1 MQTEWTLVAEADHPG
16 MNGPLTFDLRTTR
29 TCDGTGDGTG
39 DEIIEWAEPRIAPLH
54 RGVEKL
60 FESRDYRQVLM
71 LADRHDWHSAFGSE
85 LGLALT
91 LESQLGITVPAR
103 ATWIRTLLAEVN
115 RAIHHLRWLGETTV
129 ELERATGTKPSL
141 AAYQL
146 RDRARLARD
155 ALIDTLESISGGR
168 LHPMLVQ
175 PGGLRADAPAG
186 WTAEV
191 ARAATAT
198 ESVATELT
206 DWADNAEQAT
216 GVGVLTTDAALAF
229 SVSGPVARASGL
241 DLDLRFDEPYC
252 AYPDLI
258 AAGALTR
265 VRAHEGD
272 ARARFGVLA
281 AELAVSL
288 SAIEYCAT
296 ALDGLGSGP
305 VAVKLPR
312 SLRVPEG
319 NGYGWTENPTG
330 INGWYLVSRGGTE
343 PYRLRI
349 RSASFANAQ
358 ALSHILVGTPVREL
372 PIVVMSFLLVTGDLA
387 K

>member
-1 MQTEWTLVAEADHPG
+1 MQTEWTLAIDPDHPG
-16 MNGPLTFDLRTTR
+16 MNGPLAFDLRVSN
-29 TCDGTGDGTG
+29 TGD
-39 DEIIEWAEPRIAPLH
+39 DEIIEWVEPRIAPLH

-129 ELERATGTKPSL
+129 ELDRETGMEPPLS
-141 AAYQL
+141 AYQL
-146 RDRARLARD
+146 RDRARQTRD

-191 ARAATAT
+191 TQAATGA
-198 ESVATELT
+198 ESVAHELT
-206 DWADNAEQAT
+206 DWADNAKQAT
-216 GVGVLTTDAALAF
+216 GVGVLTTEAALTFA
-229 SVSGPVARASGL
+229 VSGPVARSSGL
-241 DLDLRFDEPYC
+241 ELDLRFDEPYC

-258 AAGALTR
+258 AADVLTR
-265 VRAHEGD
+265 ETTQNGD
-272 ARARFGVLA
+272 AQARFQVLA

-288 SAIEYCAT
+288 AVIRHCAI
-296 ALDGLGSGP
+296 ALDDMGPGP

-312 SLRVPEG
+312 SLRLPEG
-319 NGYGWTENPTG
+319 DGYGWTENPTG

-349 RSASFANAQ
+349 RSASFANSQ

-372 PIVVMSFLLVTGDLA
+372 PIAVMSFLLVTGDLA

>member
-1 MQTEWTLVAEADHPG
+1 MQTEWTLAIYPDHPG
-16 MNGPLTFDLRTTR
+16 MNGPLTFDLRVS
-29 TCDGTGDGTG
+29 GTGAQSL
-39 DEIIEWAEPRIAPLH
+39 IEWAEPRLAPLH

-129 ELERATGTKPSL
+129 ELERATGAEPPL
-141 AAYQL
+141 LAYQL

-155 ALIDTLESISGGR
+155 ALIGNLESISGGR

-175 PGGLRADAPAG
+175 TGGLRADAPDD
-186 WTAEV
+186 WTTEV
-191 ARAATAT
+191 ERAATEA
-198 ESVATELT
+198 ESVASELT
-206 DWADNAEQAT
+206 DWADHAT
-216 GVGVLTTDAALAF
+216 PARGVGVLTTEAALAF
-229 SVSGPVARASGL
+229 AVSGPVARAGGL

-258 AAGALTR
+258 STGVLTR
-265 VRAHEGD
+265 VTAQDGD
-272 ARARFGVLA
+272 AQARFQVLA
-281 AELAVSL
+281 AELVMSL
-288 SAIEYCAT
+288 AAIRHCAT
-296 ALDGLGSGP
+296 TVDELGAGP
-305 VAVKLPR
+305 VSVKLPR
-312 SLRVPEG
+312 SLRLPEG
-319 NGYGWTENPTG
+319 DAYGWTENPTG

-358 ALSHILVGTPVREL
+358 ALSHVLVGTPVREL
-372 PIVVMSFLLVTGDLA
+372 PITVMSFLLVTGDLA